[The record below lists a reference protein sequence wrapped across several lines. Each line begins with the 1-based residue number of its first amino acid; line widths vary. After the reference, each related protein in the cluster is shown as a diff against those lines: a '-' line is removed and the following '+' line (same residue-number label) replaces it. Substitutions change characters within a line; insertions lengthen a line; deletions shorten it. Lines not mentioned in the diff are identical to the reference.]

1 MLDRSH
7 AEKRRIAKNKVVKED
22 GGLDRQHCPHGH
34 RPCLRS
40 KLLAPPPEKYQVACF
55 DQRSESVA
63 PRAPFFLT
71 LPPPPAVWTT
81 CSAKSTTR
89 WPELISSS
97 KRSARGK
104 ASQARW
110 ALAMSVRGDRRP
122 ILSSVFESGSDRR
135 STKSAPG
142 HLRRYETS
150 LLGAHLADCQVVR
163 AKTGSDWPLKNLVGA
178 G

>member
-135 STKSAPG
+135 STKSAPAIYVVM
-142 HLRRYETS
+142 RRRCWART
-150 LLGAHLADCQVVR
+150 DCQVVR